1 MSFTKAANQMI
12 VSQQGISKI
21 IGRMEEELSVPLF
34 IRENAKLEL
43 TEYGKLLLNSALRI
57 VGEYNSVIEQ
67 ISNIQGKNKAVLN
80 VYIPTGMIN
89 VFPLDHFDVFRQLHP
104 EMNINLHQASDIQ
117 CESALASGK
126 ADVAFCAL
134 PIDTE
139 VFTVHVMKQLP
150 VYFLISTDNP
160 LSVCNKIH
168 VSQLQDEQFITID
181 EHNKC
186 GEGFNTRCQKAGFVP
201 NIIMRSSDTQ
211 LIYNLCQKNAGI
223 SFYIGEPASMP
234 EGVTLIPEDPPN
246 VWEVGL
252 VTLTYRKPSK
262 EAKEFIDFFKQ
273 W

>member
-1 MSFTKAANQMI
+1 
-12 VSQQGISKI
+12 
-21 IGRMEEELSVPLF
+21 
-34 IRENAKLEL
+34 
-43 TEYGKLLLNSALRI
+43 
-57 VGEYNSVIEQ
+57 
-67 ISNIQGKNKAVLN
+67 
-80 VYIPTGMIN
+80 
-89 VFPLDHFDVFRQLHP
+89 
-104 EMNINLHQASDIQ
+104 
-117 CESALASGK
+117 
-126 ADVAFCAL
+126 
-134 PIDTE
+134 
-139 VFTVHVMKQLP
+139 MKQLP

-181 EHNKC
+181 EDNKC